1 MNDSDHDRW
10 ENNYESPT
18 MARAGAVCEIVLN
31 MRREES
37 RPSRLDLHIER
48 SKVVLHYLTVFL

>member
-1 MNDSDHDRW
+1 
-10 ENNYESPT
+10 

-37 RPSRLDLHIER
+37 RPSRLDLDIEI
-48 SKVVLHYLTVFL
+48 YLT

>member
-1 MNDSDHDRW
+1 
-10 ENNYESPT
+10 

-37 RPSRLDLHIER
+37 RPSRLDLHIQR
-48 SKVVLHYLTVFL
+48 SKEVLHYLTVFLVSCNFIGYLAH

>member
-1 MNDSDHDRW
+1 
-10 ENNYESPT
+10 

-48 SKVVLHYLTVFL
+48 SEVVLHYLTVFLRV

>member
-1 MNDSDHDRW
+1 
-10 ENNYESPT
+10 

-37 RPSRLDLHIER
+37 RPNRLDLHIQR
-48 SKVVLHYLTVFL
+48 SKVVLHYLTVFLVLFLT

>member
-1 MNDSDHDRW
+1 
-10 ENNYESPT
+10 

-37 RPSRLDLHIER
+37 RPNRLDLHKER
-48 SKVVLHYLTVFL
+48 TKIFLHYLTVFLVSCNLIVYLAH